1 MLVQPRQ
8 FQLPE
13 GYNPLKEPIQGTEK
27 LVKRWPRWFA
37 DFGITPEVML
47 SLVHIE
53 HRRCSRPFAE
63 RRHMQIAFNS
73 KKLDHNQR
81 RRLWD
86 ELIKWQ
92 ALLIKQ
98 LAARDQRNVYYRQSG
113 KHRTIN
119 YVKDGKLVRLDQ
131 QRSDVE
137 AAWEP
142 RCDAA
147 EPAAYQERAV

>member
-37 DFGITPEVML
+37 EFGITPDVML

-98 LAARDQRNVYYRQSG
+98 LAARDQRNVYYRQSE
-113 KHRTIN
+113 KHRTIH

-147 EPAAYQERAV
+147 ELAAYQERAV

>member
-13 GYNPLKEPIQGTEK
+13 GYNPLEVPIQGTEK

-37 DFGITPEVML
+37 EFGITPEVVL
-47 SLVHIE
+47 HFVHVE
-53 HRRCSRPFAE
+53 HRRCSRPFEE
-63 RRHMQIAFNS
+63 RRHDLISFG

-98 LAARDQRNVYYRQSG
+98 LAARDQRNVYYRQSE
-113 KHRTIN
+113 KHRTIH

-131 QRSDVE
+131 HRSSIE

-142 RCDAA
+142 PCDSA
-147 EPAAYQERAV
+147 EFTQDQ